1 MRNVVQLALGIA
13 AAAVLLLAADPVW
26 KSTPPARWTEDDAKL
41 ILTKS
46 PWARVVKGTIT
57 RRLTEEQ
64 LREGGQMGQPTG
76 IGYDGVDAKGTG
88 PKVSPNVFQGPG
100 GDDRSIRSMNQPI
113 TLALRWETALPVRL
127 AELKAHETEPP
138 TLEGDG
144 YRIAVYGVPSAKVKG
159 DPEQLGEPLKNF
171 AALKREG
178 KKDVKPA
185 RVEVFQRED
194 GLAIVYFFSW
204 SAEITKSDQHVQFE
218 ARIGRIVV
226 TQDFELD
233 QMEFQGKLEL

>member
-1 MRNVVQLALGIA
+1 MRNVVHLTFGIA
-13 AAAVLLLAADPVW
+13 IGALVLLAADPIW
-26 KSTPPARWTEDDAKL
+26 MSTPAARWTEDDAKL

-46 PWARVVKGTIT
+46 PWARVVKGTVT
-57 RRLTEEQ
+57 RRLTEDQ

-76 IGYDGVDAKGTG
+76 IGYDNVDAKGSG
-88 PKVSPNVFQGPG
+88 PKLSPNVFQGPG
-100 GDDRSIRSMNQPI
+100 GDDRSARSMNQLI

-127 AELKAHETEPP
+127 AELKSHEMEPP

-144 YRIAVYGVPSAKVKG
+144 YRIAVYGVPNAKVKG
-159 DPEQLGEPLKNF
+159 DPEQMGEPLKNF

-178 KKDVKPA
+178 KRDVKAA
-185 RVEVFQRED
+185 RVEVFQREQ
-194 GLAIVYFFSW
+194 GLVIVYFFSW
-204 SAEITKSDQHVQFE
+204 TAEITKSDQRVQFE

-226 TQDFELD
+226 VQDFELD